1 MTDDDD
7 AIAADQLRMVHLLS
21 SGEPTAQASRFA
33 DGFLLLSP
41 GELLL
46 MDGVDLL
53 HERLA
58 REPPLGAPDEP
69 MVVLLGAD
77 RWDVA
82 ELCERTAI
90 AAAIEKYAL
99 FMWAKHH
106 GDGTPGAYW
115 IHGDTQIAL
124 SLGPDVVLS
133 PLYRTASR
141 CAFGSATAT
150 LPGLLARYLDA
161 WSGARSRS

>member
-1 MTDDDD
+1 MIDDS
-7 AIAADQLRMVHLLS
+7 IPIDQLRMIHLLS
-21 SGEPTAQASRFA
+21 HGDPDERVQRFQSA
-33 DGFLLLSP
+33 LTLLSP

-46 MDGVDLL
+46 IEGAELL
-53 HERLA
+53 EQRA
-58 REPPLGAPDEP
+58 QKPRADDDPPA
-69 MVVLLGAD
+69 VLLAAD

-82 ELCERTAI
+82 ELCERTTI

-106 GDGTPGAYW
+106 GDGSPGAFW
-115 IHGDTQIAL
+115 IHGDTQIAQ
-124 SLGPDVVLS
+124 SLGPDIVLS

-150 LPGLLARYLDA
+150 LPDLLARYIDA
-161 WSGARSRS
+161 WTRERRS